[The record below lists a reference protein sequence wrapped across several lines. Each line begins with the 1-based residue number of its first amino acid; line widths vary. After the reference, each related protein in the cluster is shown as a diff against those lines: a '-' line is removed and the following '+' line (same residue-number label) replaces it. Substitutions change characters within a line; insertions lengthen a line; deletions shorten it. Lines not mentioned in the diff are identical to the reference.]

1 MFSLKTEQLS
11 ITSTWLGSSQGHL
24 EDSLCWKLRQ
34 ICIVIILETYTWD
47 FKDQEKLSDL
57 NRDGYIEYQTFL
69 KYIQFETSLLL
80 ESSLTGKYN

>member
-24 EDSLCWKLRQ
+24 EDSLFWKLRQ
-34 ICIVIILETYTWD
+34 ICIVIILETLKT
-47 FKDQEKLSDL
+47 KRSSVICAL